1 MDPNDNDVAAFIDAI
16 PSPVRKRDAETLLAI
31 MARVTGEP
39 PRLWGPNIV
48 GFGSYHYRYAT
59 GREGDAPAAA
69 FSPRKASSTVYL
81 ADGTRAYD
89 LEGLGDHTTSV
100 VCLYLK
106 NLDRVD
112 LSVLESVIAQSYA
125 TSSAPGFGQVE

>member
-1 MDPNDNDVAAFIDAI
+1 MDPNDNDVAAFIDAV
-16 PSPVRKRDAETLLAI
+16 PSPVRKRDALTLLEI
-31 MARVTGEP
+31 MSRVTGEP
-39 PRLWGPNIV
+39 PRMWGPNIV

-81 ADGTRAYD
+81 ADGTQAYD
-89 LEGLGDHTTSV
+89 LDALGEHTTSV

-125 TSSAPGFGQVE
+125 TSVAPGFGQVG